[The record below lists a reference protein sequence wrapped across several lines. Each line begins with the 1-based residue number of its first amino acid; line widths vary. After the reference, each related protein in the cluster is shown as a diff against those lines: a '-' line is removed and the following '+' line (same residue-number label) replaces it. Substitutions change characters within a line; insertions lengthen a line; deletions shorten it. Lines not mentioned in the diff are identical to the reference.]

1 MDNIKINNIGN
12 KVESFNLALGNS
24 TGEMY
29 FSSDQNCMN
38 HIIAHNENNSN
49 KITVNV
55 STLDKELKRDPFLIK
70 IDVEGYELPVLEG
83 AQKIL
88 SNSEL
93 CGVIMELNGS
103 GERYGHDESKIL
115 SMMIDY
121 GFKPYAY
128 DPIIRNLVELN
139 ERNKN
144 EGNTI
149 FIRDLERVKKRIKE
163 SPLVKIFD
171 TEI

>member
-1 MDNIKINNIGN
+1 MDNIKINNIEN
-12 KVESFNLALGNS
+12 KVESLNLALGNS

-88 SNSEL
+88 SNNEL
-93 CGVIMELNGS
+93 CGVIMELNGC
-103 GERYGHDESKIL
+103 GERYGYDESKIL
-115 SMMIDY
+115 NMMIDY

-128 DPIIRNLVELN
+128 DPITRNLVELN
-139 ERNKN
+139 EKNKN

-149 FIRDLERVKKRIKE
+149 FIRNLERVKKRIKE

>member
-1 MDNIKINNIGN
+1 
-12 KVESFNLALGNS
+12 
-24 TGEMY
+24 
-29 FSSDQNCMN
+29 MN

>member
-1 MDNIKINNIGN
+1 
-12 KVESFNLALGNS
+12 
-24 TGEMY
+24 
-29 FSSDQNCMN
+29 MN

-93 CGVIMELNGS
+93 CGVIMELNGC
-103 GERYGHDESKIL
+103 GERYGYDESKIL